1 MSSFQTAQ
9 SLIEQFS
16 HSVGVPGLTL
26 DDEGSL
32 TLRVGE
38 GQLVQVAHDPS
49 SGELILSAQVH
60 PDADELPPAALRR
73 MLVTNVKLHAESGPT
88 FAIVPDDGTV
98 VLEHHLS
105 LANLEYSEFE
115 AAWTLFLDQ
124 VERASAKLTQM
135 AESHTAAAYDGEPLS
150 SEQQFVIRA

>member
-32 TLRVGE
+32 ALRVGE
-38 GQLVQVAHDPS
+38 GILVQVAHDAS

-60 PDADELPPAALRR
+60 PDADELPPVALQR
-73 MLVTNVKLHAESGPT
+73 MLITNVKLHAESGPA
-88 FAIVPDDGTV
+88 FAIAPDEGTV
-98 VLEHHLS
+98 VLEHHLP

-115 AAWTLFLDQ
+115 TAWTLFLDQ
-124 VERASAKLTQM
+124 VERAGAKLAQL
-135 AESHTAAAYDGEPLS
+135 AHSHAS
-150 SEQQFVIRA
+150 QQADNGPAISDQFFVVRA

>member
-26 DDEGSL
+26 DAEGSL
-32 TLRVGE
+32 ALRVGE
-38 GQLVQVAHDPS
+38 GILVQVAHDAS
-49 SGELILSAQVH
+49 CGELILSAQVH

-73 MLVTNVKLHAESGPT
+73 MLITNVKLHAESGPA

-105 LANLEYSEFE
+105 LSNLEYSQFE

-124 VERASAKLTQM
+124 VERASAKLAQLAETPATQQ
-135 AESHTAAAYDGEPLS
+135 ADNEPAS
-150 SEQQFVIRA
+150 NDQFFVVRA

>member
-26 DDEGSL
+26 DDAGSL

-38 GQLVQVAHDPS
+38 GLLVQVAHDES
-49 SGELILSAQVH
+49 SGELIFSAQVH

-73 MLVTNVKLHAESGPT
+73 MLVTNVKLHAESGPS

-105 LANLEYSEFE
+105 LANLEYSQFE

-124 VERASAKLTQM
+124 VERASAKLTQL
-135 AESHTAAAYDGEPLS
+135 AEAPTPQPADTEPVN
-150 SEQQFVIRA
+150 SEQFFVVRA

>member
-60 PDADELPPAALRR
+60 PDANELPPSALRR
-73 MLVTNVKLHAESGPT
+73 MLVTNVKLHAESGPA
-88 FAIVPDDGTV
+88 FAIAPDDGTV

-105 LANLEYSEFE
+105 LANLEYSQFE

-124 VERASAKLTQM
+124 VERASAKLAHLT
-135 AESHTAAAYDGEPLS
+135 ESHTAAAYDGEPLS

>member
-1 MSSFQTAQ
+1 MSSIQTAQ

-60 PDADELPPAALRR
+60 PDANELPPAALRR
-73 MLVTNVKLHAESGPT
+73 MLITNVKLHAESGPA
-88 FAIVPDDGTV
+88 FAIAPDDGTV

-105 LANLEYSEFE
+105 LANLEYSQFE

-124 VERASAKLTQM
+124 VERASAKLAQL
-135 AESHTAAAYDGEPLS
+135 AEAPASQPADTEPVS
-150 SEQQFVIRA
+150 SEQFFVVRV